1 MSTLP
6 LSDAV
11 DVAVSVGPVSSIRSN
26 FNLALIVGQSNIIKT
41 SDRVKTYSKIGDMT
55 ADGWKGT
62 EPEYLAAQLYFSQVP
77 KPTKVAIGVWDKA
90 NSETAVQA
98 MTECREANS
107 EWYIGYVCGV
117 TKDEIVEVAKYIDS
131 ATPPCIY
138 AYTTEDS
145 GVLANETGN
154 VAETLNKSGVHRTI
168 GQYSTTDNAIMAIV
182 GYAMGANTQTAGS
195 AYTLK
200 FKQEIGVKPEQ
211 LTSTQVTLLKNNHC
225 NSYLNRGS
233 VYNLF
238 EDGVM
243 ADGTPFDE
251 VINLDILTNNIQS
264 AVINALQTSSK
275 IPQTDPGMDN
285 LLNQITA
292 PLEKA
297 RNIGFI
303 APGIWNTASILS
315 VKTGDT
321 LSRGYVVL
329 ADSIDNQSQAD
340 REARKSPPVY
350 ILAKLAG
357 SIEFVSIRVYVNR

>member
-1 MSTLP
+1 MTLP

-11 DVAVSVGPVSSIRSN
+11 DVSVSVGPVSSVRTN
-26 FNLALIVGQSNIIKT
+26 FNLALIVGTSKVIKVQ
-41 SDRVKTYSKIGDMT
+41 DRVKTYSKIGDMT

-62 EPEYLAAQLYFSQVP
+62 ESEYLAAQLYFSQNP
-77 KPTKVAIGVWDKA
+77 KPTKVAIGVWDKE
-90 NSETAVQA
+90 NESAVQA
-98 MTECREANS
+98 MTACREANS
-107 EWYIGYVCGV
+107 EWYLGYICGV
-117 TKDEIVEVAKYIDS
+117 NKEEIIEVAKYIDS
-131 ATPPCIY
+131 TTPASVY
-138 AYTTEDS
+138 AYTTSDS
-145 GVLANETGN
+145 EVLENKSGSI
-154 VAETLNKSGVHRTI
+154 VETLKKSGVHRTI
-168 GQYSTTDNAIMAIV
+168 GQFSTIEHAVMAIA

-200 FKQEIGVKPEQ
+200 FKPEVGVKSEN

-225 NSYLNRGS
+225 NVYINRGS
-233 VYNLF
+233 IYNLF

-251 VINLDILTNNIQS
+251 ILNLDILTNNIQS
-264 AVINALQTSSK
+264 AVINALSTSSK
-275 IPQTDPGMDN
+275 IPQTDYGMDN
-285 LLNQITA
+285 LLNHITA

-321 LSRGYVVL
+321 LSRGYMVL
-329 ADSIDNQSQAD
+329 SDSIDEQSQAD
-340 REARKSPPVY
+340 REARKSPPIY
-350 ILAKLAG
+350 ILVKLAG